1 MKNSENKKLV
11 LLTGAGGLLGSHIT
25 RELLLRN
32 YSVVAF
38 IEAGKEPS
46 TLMGLTD
53 VSFIYGDI
61 LNVEEVISASR
72 HCDYIIH
79 AAANTTV
86 IPARSQKTN
95 DINIKGT
102 QNIICAALQNKV
114 NRLIYIGSASSIGYG
129 SIKNP
134 GNETRPYCSAK
145 FGLDY
150 IDSKH
155 KAHQIV
161 LDSVKNEKLPA
172 IILCPTFMLGKY
184 DSKPGSGAMIVS
196 VHNGKLPGYSAGG
209 RNYIYAADVA
219 VAVVNSLERGQIGE
233 SYILGNQN
241 LNYKNAFGLMAK
253 TIGVKPP
260 AIRLPKPIVLFYGIL
275 CSVISKIAKKNI
287 PINFPMARIANEG
300 VYYDSSKAIKEL
312 GLPQTPITVA
322 INECYSWLKK
332 EGLLNKK

>member
-1 MKNSENKKLV
+1 MKNNENKKTV
-11 LLTGAGGLLGSHIT
+11 FLTGAGGLLGSHIT

-32 YSVVAF
+32 YSVVAL
-38 IEAGKEPS
+38 IEIGKEPA
-46 TLMGLTD
+46 TLTGLTD
-53 VSFIYGDI
+53 VSFVYGDI
-61 LNVEEVISASR
+61 LNVEEIISASKY
-72 HCDYIIH
+72 CDYIIH
-79 AAANTTV
+79 AAANTSV
-86 IPARSQKTN
+86 MPARSQKTN

-102 QNIICAALQNKV
+102 QNIIHASLQNKV
-114 NRLIYIGSASSIGYG
+114 KRLVYIGSASSFGYG

-134 GNETRPYCSAK
+134 GNEASLFSLAK

-155 KAHQIV
+155 RAHQMV
-161 LDSVKNEKLPA
+161 LSSVKNEKLPA

-196 VHNGKLPGYSAGG
+196 VHSGKLPGYSAGG

-219 VAVVNSLERGQIGE
+219 VAVVNAINRGQIGE

-241 LNYKNAFGLMAK
+241 LNYKNAFTLMAK
-253 TIGVKPP
+253 SIGVKAP
-260 AIRLPKPIVLFYGIL
+260 AIRLPKFVVLFYGIL
-275 CSVISKIAKKNI
+275 CSATSKVSKKNM
-287 PINFPMARIANEG
+287 PLNFPMARIANEG
-300 VYYDSSKAIKEL
+300 VYYNSSKAIKEL

-322 INECYSWLKK
+322 IKECYGWLKK